1 MFSNKGNTA
10 PGLLKFQTPED
21 PIEQELKKKQWEAP
35 NLIKMEYIDKKLRE
49 KEEAIKKAKNMQFEE
64 AAAKL
69 NAIEVYRMQIEMETY
84 DAEVNECFLKDFRDF
99 LQGKSAFNKN
109 PKLVPWKEH
118 PLVGRDI
125 DAYLDAMLDKKLDF
139 DKKIAKMTMFKMAPR
154 NLQDAWMYYVFVVR
168 GKRPPVDLFLKDWD
182 AFYAIPKEF
191 TPPQDGPYEEYKQ
204 TPSADLP
211 NLKKPLPGGI
221 VGPQEACK
229 DSKVTFNN
237 AGDIHEITNAAVQ
250 QTTIPTNRPIGH
262 THPANQ
268 NDDQNV
274 PEATSLHPDA
284 EPPVT
289 IAINPAAPIEREP
302 DDKMDVAAA
311 PAVIKTT
318 INNITQMPTEQFV
331 EKFFKIQD
339 ERMDKLLNRFQL
351 QNTQNAKT
359 LYNNLGVVVTD
370 VLQKT
375 SALHNTQINTLIR
388 NTEAVISRTIQ
399 KGLTDQSKSLDKL
412 SKAVSETCGLT
423 IESYKNNRRD
433 PGPDGPAVT
442 QALAQQAQE
451 IGKLNNALNI
461 SQQNN
466 NAMAQH
472 LNALTQL
479 VEQMKAVKP
488 ELTPV
493 VEAVAA
499 NASAPILVQSENIAQ
514 ATKLINKEIAPDVIQ
529 PDTGMSQQMI
539 THRSRSRVLNRQVQ
553 MLTETEKITPKR
565 KREEVTITDVTEESD
580 FQPSVAQEA
589 THQAVKRTATQL
601 AIEAPPPALPTT
613 QAQQEAFPQQ
623 LLEWH
628 KNEAEP
634 AIENQ
639 QLILYETAK
648 KATEVQKSIHE
659 INREMLKKIAIE
671 LKSWRA
677 EYHMSQKFR
686 SRNSASSHQISVA
699 NAEVHHKE
707 RMAKNPDRFDKARK
721 AAVQTHEQRQEEINE
736 IARNQAISEE
746 KKIELMMHV
755 SENAASGPMQ
765 PIDTQW
771 TPFFVEEPDD
781 KKQKKYEKAKKLKQ
795 QMKKSSK
802 ITVQPYKFDQPSE
815 SIGKRPAAVPEKF
828 KDVVAPSAPTNESTA
843 EIDEQIKA
851 QTAILSHL
859 AKTKGPGPEMTEAM
873 EKVQELM
880 ERKKAMA

>member
-237 AGDIHEITNAAVQ
+237 AGDIHEVTNAAVQ
-250 QTTIPTNRPIGH
+250 QNTRPSGRPIGH
-262 THPANQ
+262 NHPSTANND

-274 PEATSLHPDA
+274 AEAMAIDPEAA
-284 EPPVT
+284 PPVA

-302 DDKMDVAAA
+302 DDRMNVAAA
-311 PAVIKTT
+311 VNNTT
-318 INNITQMPTEQFV
+318 INNIIQMPTEEFV
-331 EKFFKIQD
+331 NRFFKIQD
-339 ERMDKLLNRFQL
+339 ERMEKMLNTFQL
-351 QNTQNAKT
+351 QNIENAKA
-359 LYNNLGVVVTD
+359 LYNNIGVVVTD

-375 SALHNTQINTLIR
+375 TALQNTHMNRLIR

-399 KGLTDQSKSLDKL
+399 KGLANQSRSLNKL
-412 SKAVSETCGLT
+412 SKAVSETCGLA
-423 IESYKNNRRD
+423 IESYKNNKRE
-433 PGPDGPAVT
+433 PDSGGPALT

-451 IGKLNNALNI
+451 IGKLNDALNV

-479 VEQMKAVKP
+479 VEQLKATKP
-488 ELTPV
+488 ELAPV

-499 NASAPILVQSENIAQ
+499 NSNAPILVQSENIAQ

-529 PDTGMSQQMI
+529 PETGMSQQMI

-553 MLTETEKITPKR
+553 LLIEPQKAAPKR
-565 KREEVTITDVTEESD
+565 KRDDDFTITDVTDEY
-580 FQPSVAQEA
+580 FQPSVAQQA
-589 THQAVKRTATQL
+589 TYQAVNTSAVQL
-601 AIEAPPPALPTT
+601 AIEPPPPLPTT
-613 QAQQEAFPQQ
+613 QAQQQTFPQQ
-623 LLEWH
+623 LIKWH
-628 KNEAEP
+628 TNTATP
-634 AIENQ
+634 AIESKQ
-639 QLILYETAK
+639 VELFVTAK
-648 KATEVQKSIHE
+648 QATEIQKSIHE
-659 INREMLKKIAIE
+659 INRERLKKMAIE
-671 LKSWRA
+671 IKSWRA
-677 EYHMSQKFR
+677 EYHMGKKFQNR
-686 SRNSASSHQISVA
+686 HSASSYQISVA
-699 NAEVHHKE
+699 NAQLHHEE
-707 RMAKNPDRFDKARK
+707 RMAKNPDRFAAARAIKVDEFEKRDKVYASV
-721 AAVQTHEQRQEEINE
+721 AENSTFTMEPIESSPPFYVTHPKTAE
-736 IARNQAISEE
+736 
-746 KKIELMMHV
+746 
-755 SENAASGPMQ
+755 
-765 PIDTQW
+765 
-771 TPFFVEEPDD
+771 
-781 KKQKKYEKAKKLKQ
+781 EKAKKKLEKAKRLHQ
-795 QMKKSSK
+795 EMKKNFK
-802 ITVQPYKFDQPSE
+802 PIEVQSHKFETPSN
-815 SIGKRPAAVPEKF
+815 SIGKLPAEVPEKF

-843 EIDEQIKA
+843 EIDKQIEA
-851 QTAILSHL
+851 QTALLGHLMKTIGQSPELSEAY
-859 AKTKGPGPEMTEAM
+859 AKL
-873 EKVQELM
+873 QELT